1 MKSIVSRFLV
11 ISILSISLF
20 NTFLLTSFASM
31 GVDVKEVA
39 SKSDAD
45 FDINDT
51 DTYFQD
57 LDFLAG
63 NELPSVNNT
72 VRNRN
77 NMLIYISYYDMQ
89 GVTHTVTSRPSSSN
103 GYFSF
108 PSRPNDFASI
118 NNIEFY
124 FFNNNNSVNILPSP
138 GNYDVSVR
146 FSSNTGGMTYE
157 NAYFWHVYS
166 NFNASTLNSSDRI
179 TNFQQLSGDFF
190 FKESLKIASNGYD
203 SFSFYLHPIKNF
215 SFPFGGYIDINFTQI
230 RTSATPDFSTSVVPP
245 PSSGDVQQNISDSVG
260 NISSGV
266 TDINNSIN
274 SGVSSINGNLEEI
287 IRTISMQLEAFWN
300 QLYNLVH
307 LDDNKNRDENTKK
320 ITDKLDQTNKNLDT
334 IDTDILDGF
343 DSLEKNNDSNSNS
356 IINNNNQ
363 NTSSINNNNN
373 ENTDKLANG
382 YDNSSMIEN
391 NDKLAG
397 KLDEYEK
404 LENELLSDTK
414 DNLNN
419 FQFENPFLSFNAV
432 MSDISYI
439 LTSIYNGLG
448 SFNIPIAFS
457 MTLTIAM
464 LCIGWYRFKAGG

>member
-11 ISILSISLF
+11 ISILSISFL
-20 NTFLLTSFASM
+20 NASLLTSFASSTS
-31 GVDVKEVA
+31 DVKE
-39 SKSDAD
+39 
-45 FDINDT
+45 
-51 DTYFQD
+51 
-57 LDFLAG
+57 
-63 NELPSVNNT
+63 
-72 VRNRN
+72 
-77 NMLIYISYYDMQ
+77 
-89 GVTHTVTSRPSSSN
+89 
-103 GYFSF
+103 
-108 PSRPNDFASI
+108 
-118 NNIEFY
+118 
-124 FFNNNNSVNILPSP
+124 
-138 GNYDVSVR
+138 
-146 FSSNTGGMTYE
+146 
-157 NAYFWHVYS
+157 
-166 NFNASTLNSSDRI
+166 
-179 TNFQQLSGDFF
+179 
-190 FKESLKIASNGYD
+190 IASNSNAFKHDYFGDDFHFFADNLPKVESTITFQGMALKVDYYNTNENQTSIYVPISAD
-203 SFSFYLHPIKNF
+203 GTFSIPEIKDFLSFNRFEMYIPKSHLPIDGPYKFQFRFGFSAGRFEIGRTYLASFY
-215 SFPFGGYIDINFTQI
+215 Q
-230 RTSATPDFSTSVVPP
+230 PDNASRVFSTSDI
-245 PSSGDVQQNISDSVG
+245 DVQTMSTDVYGTCFFNLQRSSFSQISLSLLPTSSTVKYNPSPNSGRIYVSFSPATIVQGEPTIDVGARPPLSSDDVQSNISDSVG

-320 ITDKLDQTNKNLDT
+320 ITDKLDQTNKNLDV

-363 NTSSINNNNN
+363 NTSSIINNNN